1 MAREVQEIVIGA
13 LTVLALAA
21 VLVFMNARSEPLAAT
36 SGLVV
41 QAKFN
46 KVDGLADGAE
56 VRMGGIAIGKVVD
69 MKLDKQYRAV
79 ITLRFDDPVKLP
91 KDSSAS
97 IHTDGLFGSKFV
109 VLEPGAE
116 EAPLKTGD
124 VISYTQDALVVSDL
138 LELIISEGK
147 IARAGGDAGEKAST
161 AQ

>member
-46 KVDGLADGAE
+46 KVDGLADGAD

-69 MKLDKQYRAV
+69 MTLDKQYRAV

-124 VISYTQDALVVSDL
+124 VISFTQDALVVSDL

-147 IARAGGDAGEKAST
+147 NARAGDGASKA
-161 AQ
+161 Q